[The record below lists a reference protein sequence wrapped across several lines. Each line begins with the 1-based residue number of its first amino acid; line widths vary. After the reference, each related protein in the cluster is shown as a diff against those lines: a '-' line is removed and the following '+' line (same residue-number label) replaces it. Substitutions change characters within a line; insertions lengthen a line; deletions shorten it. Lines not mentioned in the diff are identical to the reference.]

1 MLSVRA
7 RLQRSN
13 DKSLRFEEGGGGGI
27 DGAGT
32 FIKVELATSTALCM
46 VVDGAFPTFD
56 PVIKPMPRTTG
67 AR

>member
-13 DKSLRFEEGGGGGI
+13 DKSLRFEEGVGI